1 MHDCVD
7 VDVYLCVGSRPV
19 VERCRGI
26 RVAPAPS
33 LTAVLGLGV
42 EEGEEGDA
50 GGGSER
56 EGKRDGEGWAPNLW
70 NRVDDFDWLREEQS
84 PHWSE
89 IPPGERIAKEKWSD
103 LVPRGAGGGW
113 LEGQVVFGNNG
124 GGRFQTDVEQLL
136 KIVGVKVV

>member
-33 LTAVLGLGV
+33 LAVLDRV
-42 EEGEEGDA
+42 EGESQLGLEPTVA
-50 GGGSER
+50 AS
-56 EGKRDGEGWAPNLW
+56 AAAATSATPNLW
-70 NRVDDFDWLREEQS
+70 NQVDDFDWLRAEQS

-89 IPPGERIAKEKWSD
+89 IPHGERIEKEKWSD
-103 LVPRGAGGGW
+103 LIPRAAGGGW
-113 LEGQVVFGNNG
+113 LEGQVVFGNG
-124 GGRFQTDVEQLL
+124 GGRFKTDVDQLL
-136 KIVGVKVV
+136 KIAGVKVV